1 MSDQRLDPDIYN
13 ATILEPLQEGRHP
26 LPSIQTRRL
35 KWLKKT
41 FSEQLFQTIKNRLP
55 LEVCENIARYCL
67 QERAVQVVRHHWLRK
82 DRPKPGRI
90 SVAIR
95 EGKPLWAQY
104 VEFEGIRYVK
114 SLSYQSL
121 GGDESQILSNPDSDC
136 NGIKLRGLAAYKYR
150 NDQPRFPEDLRWSV
164 LPTTLDPIPEPPI
177 PFKSFLGDEIISAID
192 WNRPDVIGYSFYGWD
207 NTIMKIIPHKAG
219 EKHPYDFGSTSQYV
233 YSWVYFPIDS
243 DERISEAWIR
253 RYGVKLDSDSPNP
266 AATLI
271 LRTSKGRLLTL
282 GPQLKYQQPVGYKTH
297 AKYDLVGTFPQD
309 SPCRM
314 YFANWE
320 TSGSWMRFEGAS
332 TFAKLKLRGCR
343 NRRLGLLPDKCKY
356 QYSSAELEG
365 VRTVTPCRSW
375 RHLDGILGLLLT
387 YEDGRKRCVGEV
399 RLDHLLAPIEVTS
412 DTMWIVYPETDEI
425 SWRAH
430 DEDGSG
436 VYFVSFEEP
445 DADEWEGQCIK
456 IPMRGRLDWYFSQH
470 QCHLSHRDDSEP
482 QDEFLEALAQEPAP
496 GTTRPRQVAK
506 PFSVLVERSADSD
519 TDLLGDSLWG
529 VFLCGF
535 ELTDEDEVIKWEKAA
550 EPGVDKCH
558 GRSTYPISLHL
569 ECVKYAKSFVTG
581 SLRDLAGAAVTIRG
595 SFNGPEEMCGPRRR
609 WLENTVT
616 QNLSHALRGRL
627 PTEICRNVAIYC
639 IREQSIRFI
648 HQEWRQ
654 RQTRRGFISV
664 PVHNHTTLWA
674 QYTHFEGIR
683 YLRSFSYD
691 SQGGDEDFLIKGNTA
706 NPLNIFARH
715 NHLGVNKLVITEGHE
730 RPETEEAHNYWWT
743 CHAQQHRLFHFKA
756 RFDGIKIRNL
766 VVVKSPKTFLNFA
779 MDGCEIRW
787 AVPPSPVKFSPKI
800 PLVSG
805 IPWTDVQSL
814 DWNKPGTSGYSFL
827 LFGESVVQC
836 NFHHVHG
843 PPVPYQKYTTGEPND
858 LLCLHFPMNL
868 DERVSELWIRQ
879 YPERATTLIIIQIVT
894 DRGRSLVLGSQ
905 QDGPGAT
912 YHVVAKLPQDK
923 PCLMFHAHSYTFSWF
938 HFDSVL
944 SWEKPQARQIQPAW
958 KPAHEMTI
966 GTHYSSAKLYGVR
979 DITPCINRGPFTW
992 GDDEIIEGL
1001 LLTYYDDTRTC
1012 IGEVRCD
1019 SLGTPQKVTSDTMWI
1034 RYVEYKKAGILDENT
1049 HCCDCGIEW
1058 FGFSQPLLGSFSS
1071 HKDKDVPT
1079 DEHDSDEEQTSHQDD
1094 SSAEDESEDETE
1106 SDDDYDR
1113 SPKYVSLPMRV
1124 RLDWVKESDGSICL
1138 LSHHMRSRPDDEML
1152 HVLAEDAKADRVD
1165 PVSKSCTI
1173 LTGKTTPENLRPE
1186 KIAKEFDN
1194 YVTTSPVAFA
1204 DLVSLKE
1211 KKSRHTVGGNSC
1223 HSVAAA
1229 TYRGLR
1235 FEGPQR
1241 LEHRRRRWLVDTFAQ
1256 NLFQTLRGRIPQDVC
1271 VNIAAYCIRQRAG
1284 QAFQQLH
1291 SSGHPLNSGRISVPI
1306 HRGVTLWA
1314 QYVYFEGNRYI
1325 QSFSYASRGGEEDV
1339 VLDWETEKLLNVFV
1353 RHNGLGVSK
1362 VIVTEGDEAPNVERD
1377 EGFDGIKLRGLGIS
1391 KSPEGLAEFQDD
1403 GPCEIRWAIPAAP
1416 VKHSPKI
1423 PLPKGLDSVFVRAF
1437 DWNKP
1442 KTLGYSFHVLDNVI
1456 LHFNSHQ
1463 AGSPPAFEEYY
1474 RADSPDAARLYLAMS
1489 PGETVSELW
1498 IRTYHERLSTLI
1510 VVTSYGRSLV
1520 IGTEADKPGATYHA
1534 IADLPQDKPCRMFY
1548 TESYSQNIG
1557 WLHFDSVSTWQH
1569 PEKRQIRPPWR
1580 PKLDDVREITPCKFL
1595 QTWFFGEDEKI
1606 TGLLFTY
1613 TDGSRSSVGEIRPDE
1628 LGTPVAVT
1636 SDTMFFRYK
1645 GPFRE
1650 GPDAIS
1656 RMVEYG
1662 LDWFGFSEPLV
1673 SASSAEE
1680 SEHANAEPLEHGD
1693 GSEVDSS
1700 EGSDSDDLLKYA
1712 NTMAV
1717 PMTGRLVWKV
1727 RPDEGHILSHH
1738 KCGDPKHEMRDVL
1751 AEHATTTTKDPV
1763 VKSMTNL
1770 IGKISPYN
1778 LEAVYQNAEDNDNY
1792 DIFGL

>member
-1 MSDQRLDPDIYN
+1 MRLSLNLYRKADFPS
-13 ATILEPLQEGRHP
+13 LQ
-26 LPSIQTRRL
+26 S
-35 KWLKKT
+35 KDD
-41 FSEQLFQTIKNRLP
+41 TIKNRLP
-55 LEVCENIARYCL
+55 LEVCENIAQFCL

-82 DRPKPGRI
+82 GRPKPGRI
-90 SVAIR
+90 SVTIR

-104 VEFEGIRYVK
+104 VNYEGIRHVR
-114 SLSYQSL
+114 SLSYRSV
-121 GGDESQILSNPDSDC
+121 GGDETRVLSGSQGNVNILVAHDYLGVVDIIATSGEHVPSVKEKPGRWWTLFTPRKMPFYLKARFD
-136 NGIKLRGLAAYKYR
+136 GIKLRELAAYR
-150 NDQPRFPEDLRWSV
+150 RRIDQPRFPEDLRWSV

-219 EKHPYDFGSTSQYV
+219 EKHPYDFGSTSQYA
-233 YSWVYFPIDS
+233 YSWVHFPIDS

-253 RYGVKLDSDSPNP
+253 RYGIKLDSDSPNP

-320 TSGSWMRFEGAS
+320 TSVSWMRFEGAS

-343 NRRLGLLPDKCKY
+343 NRRLELLPDKCKY

-365 VRTVTPCRSW
+365 VRTVTP
-375 RHLDGILGLLLT
+375 
-387 YEDGRKRCVGEV
+387 Y
-399 RLDHLLAPIEVTS
+399 
-412 DTMWIVYPETDEI
+412 
-425 SWRAH
+425 
-430 DEDGSG
+430 EDGSG

-496 GTTRPRQVAK
+496 GTPRPRQVAK
-506 PFSVLVERSADSD
+506 PFSVLVGRSVGSMENC
-519 TDLLGDSLWG
+519 
-529 VFLCGF
+529 LCGF

-558 GRSTYPISLHL
+558 GRRSYPISLHL
-569 ECVKYAKSFVTG
+569 ECVKYAESFVTG
-581 SLRDLAGAAVTIRG
+581 SLRDLSGAAVTIRG

-639 IREQSIRFI
+639 VREQSIRFI
-648 HQEWRQ
+648 HQGWRQ
-654 RQTRRGFISV
+654 RQTRCGFTSV

-743 CHAQQHRLFHFKA
+743 CHAQQHRPFHFKA

-787 AVPPSPVKFSPKI
+787 AMPPSPVKFSPKI

-843 PPVPYQKYTTGEPND
+843 PPVPYHKYTTGEPND

-879 YPERATTLIIIQIVT
+879 YPERTATLIMIQIVT

-912 YHVVAKLPQDK
+912 YHAVAKLPQDK
-923 PCLMFHAHSYTFSWF
+923 PCFMFHAHSYTFSWF

-958 KPAHEMTI
+958 KPAPEMTI

-1019 SLGTPQKVTSDTMWI
+1019 RLGTPQKVTSDTMWI

-1058 FGFSQPLLGSFSS
+1058 FGFSQPLLDSFSS

-1094 SSAEDESEDETE
+1094 SSGEDESEDETE
-1106 SDDDYDR
+1106 SDDDYER
-1113 SPKYVSLPMRV
+1113 SPKYVSLPMRG
-1124 RLDWVKESDGSICL
+1124 RLDWVKESHGSICL
-1138 LSHHMRSRPDDEML
+1138 LSHHMRSRPDNEML
-1152 HVLAEDAKADRVD
+1152 HVLAEDAKADRD
-1165 PVSKSCTI
+1165 IPVSKSCTI

-1186 KIAKEFDN
+1186 KIAKEFAN
-1194 YVTTSPVAFA
+1194 Y
-1204 DLVSLKE
+1204 
-1211 KKSRHTVGGNSC
+1211 
-1223 HSVAAA
+1223 
-1229 TYRGLR
+1229 
-1235 FEGPQR
+1235 
-1241 LEHRRRRWLVDTFAQ
+1241 
-1256 NLFQTLRGRIPQDVC
+1256 
-1271 VNIAAYCIRQRAG
+1271 
-1284 QAFQQLH
+1284 
-1291 SSGHPLNSGRISVPI
+1291 
-1306 HRGVTLWA
+1306 
-1314 QYVYFEGNRYI
+1314 
-1325 QSFSYASRGGEEDV
+1325 
-1339 VLDWETEKLLNVFV
+1339 
-1353 RHNGLGVSK
+1353 
-1362 VIVTEGDEAPNVERD
+1362 
-1377 EGFDGIKLRGLGIS
+1377 GI
-1391 KSPEGLAEFQDD
+1391 
-1403 GPCEIRWAIPAAP
+1403 
-1416 VKHSPKI
+1416 
-1423 PLPKGLDSVFVRAF
+1423 
-1437 DWNKP
+1437 
-1442 KTLGYSFHVLDNVI
+1442 
-1456 LHFNSHQ
+1456 
-1463 AGSPPAFEEYY
+1463 
-1474 RADSPDAARLYLAMS
+1474 
-1489 PGETVSELW
+1489 
-1498 IRTYHERLSTLI
+1498 
-1510 VVTSYGRSLV
+1510 
-1520 IGTEADKPGATYHA
+1520 
-1534 IADLPQDKPCRMFY
+1534 
-1548 TESYSQNIG
+1548 
-1557 WLHFDSVSTWQH
+1557 
-1569 PEKRQIRPPWR
+1569 
-1580 PKLDDVREITPCKFL
+1580 
-1595 QTWFFGEDEKI
+1595 
-1606 TGLLFTY
+1606 
-1613 TDGSRSSVGEIRPDE
+1613 
-1628 LGTPVAVT
+1628 
-1636 SDTMFFRYK
+1636 
-1645 GPFRE
+1645 
-1650 GPDAIS
+1650 
-1656 RMVEYG
+1656 YG
-1662 LDWFGFSEPLV
+1662 L
-1673 SASSAEE
+1673 
-1680 SEHANAEPLEHGD
+1680 
-1693 GSEVDSS
+1693 
-1700 EGSDSDDLLKYA
+1700 
-1712 NTMAV
+1712 
-1717 PMTGRLVWKV
+1717 
-1727 RPDEGHILSHH
+1727 
-1738 KCGDPKHEMRDVL
+1738 
-1751 AEHATTTTKDPV
+1751 
-1763 VKSMTNL
+1763 
-1770 IGKISPYN
+1770 
-1778 LEAVYQNAEDNDNY
+1778 
-1792 DIFGL
+1792 